1 MDKSSLVWK
10 GSFDI
15 LHQGVYFSSIV
26 TTPYKLLLM
35 NSQTKAA
42 LV

>member
-1 MDKSSLVWK
+1 MDKLSLVWK
-10 GSFDI
+10 GSSDI
-15 LHQGVYFSSIV
+15 LHQGVDFSSIV